1 MRLSTYDKPRVI
13 GCGDDLPQHI
23 ALPRGSLADAL
34 ELLQHHSVKATILDE
49 HVLPE
54 RLSVSSFGEYFG
66 SIRQKPLNR

>member
-49 HVLPE
+49 RYSGAPIGVE
-54 RLSVSSFGEYFG
+54 FREYFG